1 MITKEQLEQN
11 GYEIINGKLYKKAFT
26 DAKGRKRKR
35 KRISLCNYTNGSG
48 FVCKGYRV
56 QNGSK
61 ATTLTEKQLDSL
73 VGNGDFALRR
83 WGNRSTELSTTTEL

>member
-1 MITKEQLEQN
+1 MITKEELDKN

-48 FVCKGYRV
+48 FVCKCYRV

-61 ATTLTEKQLDSL
+61 ATTLSEKQLE
-73 VGNGDFALRR
+73 GICNC
-83 WGNRSTELSTTTEL
+83 T